1 MVCVCVCVC
10 LFVCLFVYKRTPLN
24 QDAGYPDRL
33 GPSGKFDENSTQLTC
48 LEIALTDHVQRSV
61 LASRTSYQA

>member
-1 MVCVCVCVC
+1 
-10 LFVCLFVYKRTPLN
+10 LFVYKRTPLN